1 VGSWGNRRA
10 KSVEEDPRGVPYGAR
25 EPHPRWIAPGAYIAG
40 APEDPMKIDEF
51 ANMVGKQPSVVMWY
65 QD

>member
-1 VGSWGNRRA
+1 VKASR
-10 KSVEEDPRGVPYGAR
+10 DPRGVPYGAR
-25 EPHPRWIAPGAYIAG
+25 EPHPPAIALGACIAG